1 MGEIEIMTD
10 DDAKDIAQ
18 AIEKIINRKKIH
30 ISVDKAKRIVATLK
44 MMEACGLDLN
54 VEIPESYANPSTVAM
69 VNSQFRPTQI
79 SQIQAIKAGLKKRG
93 IP

>member
-1 MGEIEIMTD
+1 MEEIEIMTD

-44 MMEACGLDLN
+44 MMEAVGYDLN
-54 VEIPESYANPSTVAM
+54 AQEPEMFANPATVAM

-79 SQIQAIKAGLKKRG
+79 YYL
-93 IP
+93 

>member
-10 DDAKDIAQ
+10 DDAKDVAK

-44 MMEACGLDLN
+44 MMEAVGYSLEPD
-54 VEIPESYANPSTVAM
+54 IFANPATC
-69 VNSQFRPTQI
+69 
-79 SQIQAIKAGLKKRG
+79 AIPSMAPIGMSGSGIYPNLSVGNYSKKS
-93 IP
+93 